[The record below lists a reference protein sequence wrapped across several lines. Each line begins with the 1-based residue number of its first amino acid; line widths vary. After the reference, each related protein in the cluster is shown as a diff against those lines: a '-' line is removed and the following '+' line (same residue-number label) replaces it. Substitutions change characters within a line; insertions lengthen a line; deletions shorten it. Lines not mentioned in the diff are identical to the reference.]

1 MERINAVIQ
10 RIRQKTNGQGIKLQS
25 QKSQQMQTFKELSE
39 VCPLCGGSGFIIKC
53 NSKGQDTIKFCSCK
67 DVDKSKMLWRVSGIE
82 TERNRLTFGNYKPYN
97 ITTEKIKGAAID
109 YFKNFN
115 NIRASRRNSM
125 AFLGQ
130 VGSGKTHLSV
140 AIGLNLLAKGIP
152 VVYMS
157 YRDEILK
164 LKQNI
169 LDEEYY
175 ENSLRKYKTA
185 AVLIV
190 DDLFKGKISEA
201 DINIIFEIINY
212 RYMNNLP
219 IIVSSEFTAERLLY
233 FDEGVGSRIIEMCKD
248 YTVEIAGKEN
258 NFRVKN

>member
-1 MERINAVIQ
+1 
-10 RIRQKTNGQGIKLQS
+10 
-25 QKSQQMQTFKELSE
+25 MQILKESYE
-39 VCPLCGGSGFIIKC
+39 VCPLCGGSGYIIRH
-53 NSKGQDTIKFCSCK
+53 NSKEQDTIKFCSCK
-67 DVDKSKMLWRVSGIE
+67 DVDKSKILLKASGIE
-82 TERNRLTFGNYKPYN
+82 TERNRLTFGNYKAYN
-97 ITTEKIKGAAID
+97 NTTEKIKRSAID

-115 NIRASRRNSM
+115 NIRESRRNSI

-175 ENSLRKYKTA
+175 VNSLRRYKA
-185 AVLIV
+185 SEVLIV

-219 IIVSSEFTAERLLY
+219 IIISSEFTAERLLY

-248 YTVEIAGKEN
+248 YTIEIQGKES
-258 NFRVKN
+258 NFRIRN

>member
-1 MERINAVIQ
+1 
-10 RIRQKTNGQGIKLQS
+10 
-25 QKSQQMQTFKELSE
+25 MQILKESSE
-39 VCPLCGGSGFIIKC
+39 VCPLCGGSGYIIRH
-53 NSKGQDTIKFCSCK
+53 NSKEQDTIKFCSCK
-67 DVDKSKMLWRVSGIE
+67 DVDKSKILWRASGIE

-97 ITTEKIKGAAID
+97 NTTEKIKGSSID

-115 NIRASRRNSM
+115 NIRESRRNSI

-175 ENSLRKYKTA
+175 ANSLRRYKA
-185 AVLIV
+185 SEVLIV

-219 IIVSSEFTAERLLY
+219 IIISSEFTAERLLY

-248 YTVEIAGKEN
+248 YTIEIQGKEN
-258 NFRVKN
+258 NFRIRN

>member
-1 MERINAVIQ
+1 MKI
-10 RIRQKTNGQGIKLQS
+10 S
-25 QKSQQMQTFKELSE
+25 KESSE
-39 VCPLCGGSGFIIKC
+39 VCPLCGGSGYIIRH
-53 NSKGQDTIKFCSCK
+53 NSKEQDTIKFCSCK
-67 DVDKSKMLWRVSGIE
+67 DVDKSKILWRASGIE
-82 TERNRLTFGNYKPYN
+82 TERNRLTFGNYKAYN
-97 ITTEKIKGAAID
+97 STTENIKGSAID
-109 YFKNFN
+109 YFRNFN
-115 NIRASRRNSM
+115 NIRANRRNSI

-175 ENSLRKYKTA
+175 ANSLRRYKA
-185 AVLIV
+185 SEVLIV

-219 IIVSSEFTAERLLY
+219 IIISSEFTAERLLY

-248 YTVEIAGKEN
+248 YTIEIQGKEN
-258 NFRVKN
+258 NFRIRN